1 MSILLEVIEA
11 HDPSGIEMI
20 HRVPEEGTADIKM
33 GAVCVVQESQVAVFF
48 RDGKVLD
55 VFGPGRHVLSTL
67 NLPLL
72 GKLVNLAYGG
82 ASPFQAAV
90 YFVNQKVFTNMKW
103 GTRQPVA
110 FRDREL
116 GVVRL
121 RAHGVYAMRVSD
133 PTLFINT
140 VSGTQGTYT
149 TEGVESYLR
158 DVVVARLNDLLG
170 EKLTSLLDLPAL
182 YNELATEARLELK
195 HDFGRFGIDL
205 IDFFITSVTPTEEV
219 QKALDERAG
228 LNAVGPL
235 GAYLQYQAG
244 KALGRGETG
253 NGTGTGGNGAAAQG
267 LGLGV
272 GAGMGLL
279 LPQAFL
285 GVGAQGRVG
294 GFCPQCGTPVGAA
307 KAHCGSCSAELP
319 PGARFCPACGAEQ
332 KAAQN
337 G

>member
-1 MSILLEVIEA
+1 MSIFLEVIQA
-11 HDPSGIEMI
+11 HDPTGSEMI
-20 HRVPEEGTADIKM
+20 HRVPEDGTAAIKL
-33 GAVCVVQESQVAVFF
+33 GAVCIVQESQVGVFY
-48 RDGKVLD
+48 RDGQVLD
-55 VFGPGRHVLSTL
+55 ALGPGRHVLSTA

-72 GKLVNLAYGG
+72 SSVLSIPYGG
-82 ASPFQAAV
+82 TSPFQAAV
-90 YFVNQKVFTNMKW
+90 YFVNQKVFTNLKW

-121 RAHGVYAMRVSD
+121 RAHGVYAMRIAD
-133 PTLFINT
+133 PVLFLNTL
-140 VSGTQGTYT
+140 VGTQGIVATSDL
-149 TEGVESYLR
+149 EGYLR

-195 HDFGRFGIDL
+195 HDFGRYGIDL
-205 IDFFITSVTPTEEV
+205 IDFFVTSVTPTEEV

-235 GAYLQYQAG
+235 QSYLQYQAG
-244 KALGRGETG
+244 KALGRPGTAGESP
-253 NGTGTGGNGAAAQG
+253 GGNGAASG

-285 GVGAQGRVG
+285 GSAARVQGG
-294 GFCPQCGTPVGAA
+294 GFCP
-307 KAHCGSCSAELP
+307 HCGASLGGTTACVSCSAELP
-319 PGARFCPACGAEQ
+319 AGARFCPKCGAEQ
-332 KAAQN
+332 KTAQSS
-337 G
+337 

>member
-1 MSILLEVIEA
+1 MSLLLEVIQA
-11 HDPSGIEMI
+11 HDPSGAEMI
-20 HRVPEEGTADIKM
+20 HRIPEEGTADIKI
-33 GAVCVVQESQVAVFF
+33 GAVCIVQESQVAVFF
-48 RDGKVLD
+48 RDGQALD
-55 VFGPGRHVLSTL
+55 VMGPGRHVLSTA
-67 NLPLL
+67 NLPILSAL
-72 GKLVNLAYGG
+72 IGLPYGG
-82 ASPFQAAV
+82 TSPFQAAV
-90 YFVNQKVFTNMKW
+90 YFVNQKVFTHMKW
-103 GTRQPVA
+103 GTRKPVA

-121 RAHGVYAMRVSD
+121 RAHGVYAMRVAD
-133 PTLFINT
+133 PVLFLNTL
-140 VSGTQGTYT
+140 SGTQGLFT
-149 TEGVESYLR
+149 TGDIGDYLR
-158 DVVVARLNDLLG
+158 DVIVARLNDLLG

-235 GAYLQYQAG
+235 NAYLQYQAG
-244 KALGRGETG
+244 KALGRG
-253 NGTGTGGNGAAAQG
+253 NGGGGPAAGDSAASG

-285 GVGAQGRVG
+285 GAAARAQGGLCPHCGAVIGAKSACGACG
-294 GFCPQCGTPVGAA
+294 GELPAGARFCPQCGVEQTDA
-307 KAHCGSCSAELP
+307 KTG
-319 PGARFCPACGAEQ
+319 
-332 KAAQN
+332 
-337 G
+337 